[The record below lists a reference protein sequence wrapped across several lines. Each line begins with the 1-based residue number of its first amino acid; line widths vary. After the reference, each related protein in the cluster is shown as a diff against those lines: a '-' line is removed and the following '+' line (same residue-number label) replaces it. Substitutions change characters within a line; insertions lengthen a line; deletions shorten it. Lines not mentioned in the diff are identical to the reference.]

1 MLDYSGRKDGIFAQE
16 NLWDLMYK
24 APNPRSSH
32 NYFVHVSQ
40 VDDVSRTWQ
49 NLRKNKKRQMSYV
62 QEQERHVKEVEE
74 HGRLCR
80 RWKEEKADDRLLE
93 LDEIRK
99 ERIKAI
105 VTKLKEL
112 GWGSH
117 IARVKDLK
125 SFARCAH
132 VYVPKPLT
140 DREWTKI
147 KRDVIALMSK
157 QNFMLLELDLK
168 DLLLARLKLLERFV
182 SAYYLESP
190 RTPAKERMPRFADIA
205 YLPQFRRIMEAPS
218 ASTVTTDMFDA
229 LRNELPALIADWQE
243 DATRKLRQIAATA
256 VGIPEGT
263 DPLELA
269 VVMFECSQCSSVLQ
283 YPSVLGHECNVAV
296 FGPETEIYF
305 KFVWDVSYSRT
316 LPVEAFDAVD
326 IRIAS
331 QIVRACGMDP
341 GTATHAE
348 METLDLRFCCQ
359 MGPEF
364 YAGARMVT
372 RWRHALTLAHEGKIW
387 RLASAEEEAQVKEL
401 ERSRDEEAVEYHDLG
416 EYWCCAYCDD
426 MSYRLARR
434 SVVRAHVR
442 DSHGKPDP
450 RAEAG
455 DVYLHPE
462 GDLQGQIPVI
472 LLAED
477 LNLVRLG
484 PTNCVKKI
492 VESSMGCQFPEP
504 SSCTWQGQ

>member
-16 NLWDLMYK
+16 NLWDLIYK

-62 QEQERHVKEVEE
+62 QEQERHVKEVDEFLFK

-99 ERIKAI
+99 ERIKASDCDKAKGI
-105 VTKLKEL
+105 GL
-112 GWGSH
+112 GIPYCSRQGSEVFRKMRT
-117 IARVKDLK
+117 RVAYE
-125 SFARCAH
+125 FVH
-132 VYVPKPLT
+132 PLMLPV
-140 DREWTKI
+140 EWTKI
-147 KRDVIALMSK
+147 KGDMIALMSK
-157 QNFMLLELDLK
+157 QNSMLLELDLK

-218 ASTVTTDMFDA
+218 AST
-229 LRNELPALIADWQE
+229 
-243 DATRKLRQIAATA
+243 
-256 VGIPEGT
+256 GT

-455 DVYLHPE
+455 DFYLHPE

-477 LNLVRLG
+477 LNL
-484 PTNCVKKI
+484 
-492 VESSMGCQFPEP
+492 EP
-504 SSCTWQGQ
+504 IWDDSKDLFEER

>member
-1 MLDYSGRKDGIFAQE
+1 
-16 NLWDLMYK
+16 
-24 APNPRSSH
+24 
-32 NYFVHVSQ
+32 
-40 VDDVSRTWQ
+40 
-49 NLRKNKKRQMSYV
+49 
-62 QEQERHVKEVEE
+62 
-74 HGRLCR
+74 
-80 RWKEEKADDRLLE
+80 
-93 LDEIRK
+93 
-99 ERIKAI
+99 
-105 VTKLKEL
+105 
-112 GWGSH
+112 
-117 IARVKDLK
+117 
-125 SFARCAH
+125 
-132 VYVPKPLT
+132 
-140 DREWTKI
+140 
-147 KRDVIALMSK
+147 
-157 QNFMLLELDLK
+157 
-168 DLLLARLKLLERFV
+168 
-182 SAYYLESP
+182 
-190 RTPAKERMPRFADIA
+190 
-205 YLPQFRRIMEAPS
+205 
-218 ASTVTTDMFDA
+218 
-229 LRNELPALIADWQE
+229 
-243 DATRKLRQIAATA
+243 
-256 VGIPEGT
+256 
-263 DPLELA
+263 
-269 VVMFECSQCSSVLQ
+269 MFECSQCSSVLQ

-401 ERSRDEEAVEYHDLG
+401 ERSRDEEALGYHDLG

-426 MSYRLARR
+426 MFYQLARR
-434 SVVRAHVR
+434 SVVRAHVC

-477 LNLVRLG
+477 LNLARLG